1 MPPKQGEDIM
11 AYKIAIAFAALSL
24 LAPAAIAQVTPA
36 TPHTQPS
43 EGFKFLSAKDV
54 GALTDKPGPGAK
66 TAYLGDHENYYVE
79 YATRS
84 DAGNEAEVHAHWS
97 HYINVLSGEAT
108 LTYGGTV
115 ANARDSAPGQVRGS
129 GITGGKSMT
138 LHAGDY
144 VQIPA
149 GTPHMLNPAK
159 GTKFHY
165 VVFNTRQ

>member
-1 MPPKQGEDIM
+1 MSHKQGEDFMIHRT
-11 AYKIAIAFAALSL
+11 AIAFAALTL
-24 LAPAAIAQVTPA
+24 LAPAAYAQGAPP
-36 TPHTQPS
+36 TPHTQPA

-54 GALTDKPGPGAK
+54 NALTDKPGPGPK

-97 HYINVLSGEAT
+97 HYINILSGEAV

-115 ANARDSAPGQVRGS
+115 SNARDTGPGQVRGS
-129 GITGGKSMT
+129 GITGGKTMT

-149 GTPHMLNPAK
+149 SMPHMLNPTK
-159 GTKFHY
+159 GTKLHY

>member
-1 MPPKQGEDIM
+1 MLQR
-11 AYKIAIAFAALSL
+11 IAIAFAALAL
-24 LAPAAIAQVTPA
+24 LAPAAHAQGAPP
-36 TPHTQPS
+36 TPHNQPA
-43 EGFKFLSAKDV
+43 EEFKFMPAKDV
-54 GALTDKPGPGAK
+54 AALTDKPGPGAK
-66 TAYLGDHENYYVE
+66 TAFLGDHENYYVE

-97 HYINVLSGEAT
+97 HYMNILSGEAV

-115 ANARDSAPGQVRGS
+115 TNPRDTGPGQIRGQ

-149 GTPHMLNPAK
+149 GMPHMLNPTK
-159 GTKFHY
+159 GTKLHY

>member
-1 MPPKQGEDIM
+1 VT
-11 AYKIAIAFAALSL
+11 L
-24 LAPAAIAQVTPA
+24 LASGAIAQVSPHNQPA
-36 TPHTQPS
+36 
-43 EGFKFLSAKDV
+43 EEFKFLSAKEVD
-54 GALTDKPGPGAK
+54 ALTDKPGPGAK

-84 DAGNEAEVHAHWS
+84 DAGNEAEMHAHWS
-97 HYINVLSGEAT
+97 HYINVLSGEAV

-115 ANARDSAPGQVRGS
+115 TNARDTGPGQVRGS
-129 GITGGKSMT
+129 GIAGGESMT
-138 LHAGDY
+138 VHAGDY

-149 GTPHMLNPAK
+149 GMPHMLVPAK

>member
-1 MPPKQGEDIM
+1 MRAKQREDTM
-11 AYKIAIAFAALSL
+11 AYRIAIAFAALTL
-24 LAPAAIAQVTPA
+24 LAPAAMAQG
-36 TPHTQPS
+36 TPHTQPL
-43 EGFKFLSAKDV
+43 EQFKFMSAKDV
-54 GALTDKPGPGAK
+54 DALTDKPGPGPK

-97 HYINVLSGEAT
+97 HYINILSGEAT
-108 LTYGGTV
+108 LIYGGTV
-115 ANARDSAPGQVRGS
+115 SNARDSAPGQVRGS

-149 GTPHMLNPAK
+149 GIPHMLNPAK
-159 GTKFHY
+159 GTKLHY

>member
-1 MPPKQGEDIM
+1 M
-11 AYKIAIAFAALSL
+11 AYRIAIAFIAVTL
-24 LAPAAIAQVTPA
+24 LASGASAQVSPHKQPA
-36 TPHTQPS
+36 
-43 EGFKFLSAKDV
+43 EDFKFLSAKDV
-54 GALTDKPGPGAK
+54 AALTDKPGPGAK

-97 HYINVLSGEAT
+97 HYMQILSGEAV

-115 ANARDSAPGQVRGS
+115 TDARDTGPGQVRGS

-138 LHAGDY
+138 VHAGYY

-149 GTPHMLNPAK
+149 GMPHMLSPAK

>member
-1 MPPKQGEDIM
+1 M
-11 AYKIAIAFAALSL
+11 AYRFAIAFAALTL
-24 LAPAAIAQVTPA
+24 LAPAANAQQA
-36 TPHTQPS
+36 TPHNPPP
-43 EGFKFLSAKDV
+43 EAFKFMAAKDV

-66 TAYLGDHENYYVE
+66 TAYLGDHENYFVE

-84 DAGNEAEVHAHWS
+84 DAGNEAEIHAHWS
-97 HYINVLSGEAT
+97 HYLNVLSGEAT

-129 GITGGKSMT
+129 GITGGKSIT

-149 GTPHMLNPAK
+149 GTPHMLNPAS

>member
-1 MPPKQGEDIM
+1 MRKTREVIM
-11 AYKIAIAFAALSL
+11 LHRIAIAFAALAL
-24 LAPAAIAQVTPA
+24 LAPAAHAQGAPP
-36 TPHTQPS
+36 TPHNQPAES
-43 EGFKFLSAKDV
+43 FKFMSAKDV
-54 GALTDKPGPGAK
+54 AALTDKPGPGAK
-66 TAYLGDHENYYVE
+66 TAFLGDHENYYVE

-97 HYINVLSGEAT
+97 HYMNILSGEAV

-115 ANARDSAPGQVRGS
+115 TNPRDTGPGQVRGQ

-149 GTPHMLNPAK
+149 GMPHLLTPTT
-159 GTKFHY
+159 GTKLHY
-165 VVFNTRQ
+165 VVFSTRQ

>member
-1 MPPKQGEDIM
+1 MIHR
-11 AYKIAIAFAALSL
+11 IAIAFAALTL
-24 LAPAAIAQVTPA
+24 LVPAAYAQGAPP

-43 EGFKFLSAKDV
+43 EGFNFLSAKDIN
-54 GALTDKPGPGAK
+54 ALTDKPGPGPK

-97 HYINVLSGEAT
+97 HYINILSGEAV

-115 ANARDSAPGQVRGS
+115 TNARDTGPGQVRGS
-129 GITGGKSMT
+129 GITGGKTMT

-149 GTPHMLNPAK
+149 SMPHMLNPTK